1 MTGPMAESVCGLK
14 VSKGVPRYVE
24 AAVDCVDEEGRLD
37 GTMYYDN
44 PPIQPGDLLLT
55 ADGVAV
61 TSLPLPELV
70 KILRGP
76 HHSVLEMTLS
86 NSEHQTYTV
95 RLLRHKPHEFD
106 HQLIG
111 AEPAPLA
118 PYVPAHAAGAPSP
131 QTAQVAPQLQA
142 TASGVQAPVVEDGA
156 RHSSLYTKQMP
167 TSGTEQVQKQEH
179 VSPPPQQEDGNSQSF
194 CGLKVTAS
202 SPYCVISAIDVV
214 DEDGN
219 TQASPKYK
227 NENIYPGDM

>member
-1 MTGPMAESVCGLK
+1 MWGGLK

-179 VSPPPQQEDGNSQSF
+179 VSPPPQQEPPPKFYFTFRRLIGSIVASA
-194 CGLKVTAS
+194 TAVMGFS
-202 SPYCVISAIDVV
+202 RLRVAKPRSECRH
-214 DEDGN
+214 
-219 TQASPKYK
+219 QRQ
-227 NENIYPGDM
+227 